1 MTTAKSRD
9 DRFDVGPTG
18 LVEQV
23 DFIDHEESQALH
35 KRVVS
40 EGSAPPAGENLE
52 LLGSG
57 EDDVIVRELLMQFY
71 SEG

>member
-1 MTTAKSRD
+1 M
-9 DRFDVGPTG
+9 
-18 LVEQV
+18 

-52 LLGSG
+52 LLRSG